1 MELWFTKNPK
11 RLLDERDAILDLLN
25 EAPWLICADWDVDNT
40 KSRMHVDAELVVRGH
55 TYSIRLCYP
64 SFFPHVPPSVA
75 PISQD
80 ELWSSH
86 QYGSGGAL
94 CLEWGPDNWQP
105 QVTGADMLKSTY
117 RLLEIENP
125 KGTERHVHAPSRHRL
140 TLGQSLRSNYGRF
153 ILRDGLLHFIFRQQL
168 GSLGRLRFT
177 DLWQK
182 SSLTLIPHAAESF
195 CTLIPHAAESFDGQN
210 WNDPSVP
217 DALGSDKGKP
227 PPGQGLYWI
236 ANMPSSRIKELK
248 CVSDLNEVLSTSG
261 APYDSITVVL
271 KRLYDCIPLTFV
283 LVLTDS
289 QGGLHAFFAIGNDDD
304 SILWN
309 LALVPLDDSVD
320 TVERTPAALRELKDK
335 RVGVVGLGSLGSKIA
350 VSLTRMGMRRFFLI
364 DEDVL
369 LPENIQRHSLN
380 WKSVGAHK
388 TDAVA
393 QELNLIAA
401 DMEVE
406 GSNVNVTGQESSVR
420 LNQALDKLGACD
432 LVIDA
437 TAEPEVFN
445 VLAAVARTYEKPLLW
460 TTVFAGAIGGMIARS
475 RPKYDPSP
483 ASMRAAYLGFIE
495 NNPYE
500 DLLPKHNYA
509 AIDDEGRVVTASDAG
524 VGIIAHHAASF
535 AADTVL
541 ACEPS
546 AYPYSVYLIGLARGW
561 IFREPFHTVP
571 IDTSSLSLQSRG
583 SITVTDEVVKEAFNF
598 VSGLITATTPPA
610 REIAALGDT
619 EEEGL

>member
-1 MELWFTKNPK
+1 MELWFIKDPK

-25 EAPWLICADWDVDNT
+25 EEPWLVCTAWDVDNT
-40 KSRMHVDAELVVRGH
+40 KLRMHVDADLVVHGH
-55 TYSIRLCYP
+55 TYSVRLCYP
-64 SFFPHVPPSVA
+64 SLFPHVPPSVV

-80 ELWSSH
+80 EHWSSH
-86 QYGSGGAL
+86 QYGSSGSL

-140 TLGQSLRSNYGRF
+140 TLGQSLRSSCNRL
-153 ILRDGLLHFIFRQQL
+153 ILRDGLWRFIYRQQL
-168 GSLGRLRFT
+168 GSIGRLHYT
-177 DLWQK
+177 DLWQT
-182 SSLTLIPHAAESF
+182 SSLTLIPHAAES
-195 CTLIPHAAESFDGQN
+195 LDGEI

-217 DALGSDKGKP
+217 DALGSDIGKP
-227 PPGQGLYWI
+227 PSGQGLYWV
-236 ANMPSSRIKELK
+236 ANIPSNRIKELK
-248 CVSDLNEVLSTSG
+248 CVGDLNEVFRTSG
-261 APYDSITVVL
+261 VPDDSITAVL
-271 KRLYDCIPLTFV
+271 NRLYDCETLSFV
-283 LVLTDS
+283 LVLTDT
-289 QGGLHAFFAIGNDDD
+289 QGGLHAFFAIGNNDDR
-304 SILWN
+304 SLSN
-309 LALVPLDDSVD
+309 VALIPLDNSED

-350 VSLTRMGMRRFFLI
+350 VSLTRMGMRRFYLL

-380 WKSVGAHK
+380 WRSVGAHK

-406 GSNVNVTGQESSVR
+406 VTNVNVTGQESSVFID
-420 LNQALDKLGACD
+420 QALNKLGACD

-437 TAEPEVFN
+437 TAEPDVFN

-460 TTVFAGAIGGMIARS
+460 ATVFAGAIGGMIARS
-475 RPKYDPSP
+475 RPKHDPSP

-495 NNPYE
+495 DNPYE
-500 DLLPKHNYA
+500 GLLPKHDYT

-541 ACEPS
+541 SCKPS
-546 AYPYSVYLIGLARGW
+546 AYPYSIYLIGLARSW
-561 IFREPFHTVP
+561 IFHEPFHTVP
-571 IDTSSLSLQSRG
+571 IDTSSLSLQTRG
-583 SITVTDEVVKEAFNF
+583 SIPLTDEEVNEAVTF
-598 VSGLITATTPPA
+598 VSGLITATTPTA
-610 REIAALGDT
+610 RENAALGDT